1 MNSHPVIVQLMLLGS
16 MLMAASQP
24 LLSCPSSCGDIVVPF
39 PFGTTRGCSLDESFF
54 ITCNKS
60 YNTPKPFLN
69 FDKIEVIDISID
81 GHMRIAASVV
91 SDCYEKSG
99 SQINGSISK
108 LTLSK
113 FHISST
119 RNKFTAVG
127 CDTNALVEG
136 SEEWNQM
143 SAGCV
148 SWCDYIDRVVN
159 GSCSGIGCCQT
170 SIPKGVKDFFIGV
183 QSFQNHSRV
192 KTFNPC
198 SYAFVV
204 EAEAFKFSSL
214 DLKDLQKRKTVP
226 VLLDW
231 SIGNVTCLV
240 AQKNLSSYACR
251 AMQSECSDSSNG
263 LGYNCKCLTGYEGN
277 PYLDDGCRD
286 INECESKPCQG
297 TCENLQG
304 SYLCFCPEG
313 FEGDGKKDGTDCRPK
328 GRAKTSIFLYIASVL
343 FVPAVGS
350 FWIFWRSKK
359 KKVVKLRRELYIQNG
374 GLIFENMLW
383 KREPPKVFTAED
395 LINATDNYD
404 VSRFLY
410 IDKHNEPVYRG
421 SLSDEDEVNRH
432 DTHCWFTEFF
442 TDKTLYDFIHDN
454 ASFLPW
460 EIRLKIAEKT
470 ARAIMYLHD
479 KMGPIVHGNIKSFN
493 ILLDSDYTVK
503 VALPSLDGCMG
514 TIGYL
519 DPEAC
524 RLGKLTNKSD
534 VYSFGIVLAELLT
547 GEQLLNSDRPKGEE
561 FLAKYF
567 VSAIKKDRMREILVH
582 RLVEMVNIEQ
592 LKKVAMLTERCLRD
606 QPEERPAMF
615 EVVTELQNV
624 VEQLDNGR
632 IVEQL
637 DNVSRGQVSRQWVKN
652 STMLALVGFLDNG

>member
-16 MLMAASQP
+16 I
-24 LLSCPSSCGDIVVPF
+24 LLAMRIDSVSLPGCTSRCGDIVVPF
-39 PFGTTRGCSLDESFF
+39 PFGTTHGCSLDESFI
-54 ITCNKS
+54 ITCNRS

-91 SDCYEKSG
+91 SDCYDKSG

-148 SWCDYIDRVVN
+148 SWCDNIDRVVN

-198 SYAFVV
+198 GYAFVV

-214 DLKDLQKRKTVP
+214 DLKDLRKRKTVP
-226 VLLDW
+226 VMLD
-231 SIGNVTCLV
+231 C
-240 AQKNLSSYACR
+240 
-251 AMQSECSDSSNG
+251 DSSNG
-263 LGYNCKCLTGYEGN
+263 LGYNCNCLTGFEGN

-297 TCENLQG
+297 TRKNLQG

-313 FEGDGKKDGTDCRPK
+313 FEGDGKKKGTGCCPK
-328 GRAKTSIFLYIASVL
+328 GRAMASIFLLIAAVL
-343 FVPAVGS
+343 FFPAAGS
-350 FWIFWRSKK
+350 CWIFWRSKK

-374 GLIFENMLW
+374 GLIFEKMLW

-395 LINATDNYD
+395 LRNATDNYID
-404 VSRFLY
+404 SRCLY
-410 IDKHNEPVYRG
+410 RDKHNEPVYRG
-421 SLSDEDEVNRH
+421 SLRGRDGVNLLVTIKRYITIESLQIQEFI
-432 DTHCWFTEFF
+432 DKFVILFGIKDKNFENLIGYCLETRYPMLVYEFF
-442 TDKTLYDFIHDN
+442 TDKTLYNFIHDN
-454 ASFLPW
+454 ASFLSW

-470 ARAIMYLHD
+470 ARAIVYLHD
-479 KMGPIVHGNIKSFN
+479 KMGTVVHGNIKSFN
-493 ILLDSDYTVK
+493 ILLDSDCTVK

-547 GEQLLNSDRPKGEE
+547 GEQVLNSDRPKGEE

-567 VSAIKKDRMREILVH
+567 VSAIKEDRMREILVQS
-582 RLVEMVNIEQ
+582 LVETVDIEQ

-606 QPEERPAMF
+606 QPEERPTMF
-615 EVVTELQNV
+615 EVATELQNV
-624 VEQLDNGR
+624 IHELDNDPR
-632 IVEQL
+632 
-637 DNVSRGQVSRQWVKN
+637 S
-652 STMLALVGFLDNG
+652 